1 MVGEVGGGEKEC
13 RTMGELAKLTI
24 IPLKTN
30 ITKAESDWD
39 LDKDNQMVC
48 QFNPESMTLSKNNKW
63 AFRTDIGDSTPE
75 AVFSGGDSGSLS
87 LELLFDTTK
96 SQDDVRRSYHKLIK
110 IAMVKPSDNDDG
122 KGEPRQVVVQW
133 GKFISYVAVIES
145 ISQNFTFFLP
155 NGTPLRATVTISL
168 REVMDKAELPP
179 QNPTSRSEVRRTWVV
194 EKGQR
199 IEWIAHK
206 VYGSTSAWR
215 HLAEVNGLLN
225 PAVLRPGQIL
235 KIVPLE

>member
-1 MVGEVGGGEKEC
+1 MS
-13 RTMGELAKLTI
+13 ELAKLKI
-24 IPLKTN
+24 IPLKKN
-30 ITKAESDWD
+30 ITKKDSSWE
-39 LDKDNQMVC
+39 LDTANEMVC

-75 AVFSGGDSGSLS
+75 TVFSGGDSGSLS
-87 LELLFDTTK
+87 IELLFDTTHK
-96 SQDDVRRSYHKLIK
+96 QDDVRRAYHKLVK
-110 IAMVKPSDNDDG
+110 TAMVKPSENNDG

-145 ISQNFTFFLP
+145 ISQNFTFFMK

-179 QNPTSRSEVRRTWVV
+179 QNPTSRTEVRRTWVV

-199 IEWIAHK
+199 IEWIAHN
-206 VYGSTSAWR
+206 VYGTTSAWR
-215 HLAEVNGLLN
+215 HLAEVNDLIN

-235 KIVPLE
+235 KIVPLK

>member
-1 MVGEVGGGEKEC
+1 
-13 RTMGELAKLTI
+13 
-24 IPLKTN
+24 
-30 ITKAESDWD
+30 
-39 LDKDNQMVC
+39 
-48 QFNPESMTLSKNNKW
+48 LS
-63 AFRTDIGDSTPE
+63 I
-75 AVFSGGDSGSLS
+75 
-87 LELLFDTTK
+87 ELLFDTTK
-96 SQDDVRRSYHKLIK
+96 SGDDVRRSYFDLIK
-110 IAMVKPSDNDDG
+110 ISMVKPSDNDDH

-145 ISQNFTFFLP
+145 INQVFSFFLP
-155 NGTPLRATVTISL
+155 NGTPLRANVTVSL
-168 REVMDKAELPP
+168 REVLDEAELPP

-199 IEWIAHK
+199 IEWIAHRA
-206 VYGSTSAWR
+206 YGTTSAWR